1 MTNQQRKMSLKDKYH
16 ALTRDLDWD
25 LSYRDHKEVYPYE
38 EYEGIKITD
47 WSKWED
53 PFRLT
58 IDAYW
63 KYQAEK
69 EKKLYAIF
77 DAFAQ
82 NNGQLNVADARY
94 VNAVKLFLTGVSPE
108 EYESSVGFSFLGRH
122 FGGVGARVAC
132 QMQCI
137 DELRHVQTQIHA
149 MSHYNK
155 HFDGMQEFS
164 HMHDRVWYLSVP
176 KSFFDDAR
184 TAGPFEY
191 IVAVS
196 FAFEY
201 VLTNL
206 LFVPFMSGAAYNGD
220 MATVTFG
227 FSAQSDEAR
236 HMTLGL
242 EIIKFLLEQHPDNVP
257 IVQRW
262 IDKWFWRGTRLLAL
276 VAMMMDYMLPN
287 KVMSWKEAWEMYF
300 EEAGGALFKDLAR
313 YGIKMPAYAAT
324 ANAEKEHISHQAWAV
339 FYNYC
344 HAAAFHTWLPSE
356 KEMDWMS
363 EKYPNTFDKYY
374 RPRFE
379 HWREM
384 AEAGERYYNPTLPM
398 LCQTC
403 QIPMAFTEMD
413 NPTMTCYRQS
423 VHEGERYHFC
433 SDGCK
438 DIFDFE
444 PEKYVHAWLPVH
456 QIYQGNCGGAD
467 VETVLKDYY
476 RINMGTDNLEYVGSP
491 DEARWNA
498 WHNIESAEDKM
509 KKAS

>member
-1 MTNQQRKMSLKDKYH
+1 MATHRVNLKDKYRI
-16 ALTRDLDWD
+16 LTRDLVWD
-25 LSYRDHKEVYPYE
+25 YSYVDRKDVFPYE
-38 EYEGIKITD
+38 DFEGIKITD
-47 WSKWED
+47 WDKWED

-58 IDAYW
+58 MDAYW

-82 NNGQLNVADARY
+82 NNGQQNVTDARY
-94 VNAVKLFLTGVSPE
+94 VNALKIFLTGVSPL
-108 EYESSVGFSFLGRH
+108 EYQAYSGYAHTGRQ

-132 QMQCI
+132 QMQSI

-184 TAGPFEY
+184 SAGPFEFM
-191 IVAVS
+191 VAIS
-196 FAFEY
+196 FSFEY

-242 EIIKFLLEQHPDNVP
+242 EIIKFLLEQHEDNVP

-262 IDKWFWRGTRLLAL
+262 IDKWFWRGTRLLGI

-287 KVMSWKEAWEMYF
+287 KVMSWQEAWEVYF
-300 EEAGGALFKDLAR
+300 EDAGAALFKDLAR
-313 YGIKMPAYAAT
+313 YGIKVPAYAET
-324 ANAEKEHISHQAWAV
+324 ANAEKEHISHQVWSI
-339 FYNYC
+339 FYNYTQ
-344 HAAAFHTWLPSE
+344 AAGFHTWMPSE
-356 KEMDWMS
+356 RELDWLS

-379 HWREM
+379 NWIEM
-384 AEAGERYYNPTLPM
+384 EKAGERYYNNTLPM
-398 LCQTC
+398 LCNTC
-403 QIPMAFTEMD
+403 QIPMGFTDMK
-413 NPTMTCYRQS
+413 NPTLTSYRQS
-423 VHEGERYHFC
+423 VYQGERYNFC

-438 DIFDFE
+438 DIFDHE
-444 PEKYVHAWLPVH
+444 PEKYVQSWLPVH

-476 RINMGTDNLEYVGSP
+476 RMNLGADNLDYKGSP
-491 DEARWNA
+491 DEKRWNE
-498 WHNIESAEDKM
+498 WHNLRSAEDL